1 MFTAQVFTLY
11 PEYFPGP
18 FKNGLYGKAIE
29 KKIWDLRTVNIRDYA
44 IDKHKTVDDTPYGG
58 GSGMLIKP
66 DVLAK
71 SLDKNINGDEKIVY
85 LSPKGK
91 VFNQK
96 IAKELSLE
104 NKVNII
110 CGHFEG
116 IDQRVLENR
125 KIDEISLGDFV
136 LSGGETA
143 TYVFLDAIL
152 RLIPGVLGNEKST
165 SEESFENGLL
175 EYPQYTKPQIW
186 EEKSVPNVLLSGDH
200 AKIKDWRLSQSEAIT
215 RDRRPDLWQKYNKK
229 TNLINL
235 QMKTIEEINQA
246 NVKKIAAEKKLPNFF
261 PGDIV
266 KIGVRITE
274 GKRDRIQYFE
284 GVCIAKKNRDLN
296 SSFTVRKISFGE
308 GVERTFALY
317 SPIVDSIKVIR
328 SGKVRRAKLYY
339 LRDRTGKSARIAEKI
354 KKKIGIDVDVKTEQP
369 TAQNVTKTEESN
381 ITEETKVEKGSV
393 EKKDTSEKKNEKET
407 LKDKK

>member
-1 MFTAQVFTLY
+1 
-11 PEYFPGP
+11 
-18 FKNGLYGKAIE
+18 
-29 KKIWDLRTVNIRDYA
+29 
-44 IDKHKTVDDTPYGG
+44 
-58 GSGMLIKP
+58 
-66 DVLAK
+66 
-71 SLDKNINGDEKIVY
+71 
-85 LSPKGK
+85 
-91 VFNQK
+91 
-96 IAKELSLE
+96 
-104 NKVNII
+104 
-110 CGHFEG
+110 
-116 IDQRVLENR
+116 
-125 KIDEISLGDFV
+125 
-136 LSGGETA
+136 
-143 TYVFLDAIL
+143 
-152 RLIPGVLGNEKST
+152 
-165 SEESFENGLL
+165 
-175 EYPQYTKPQIW
+175 
-186 EEKSVPNVLLSGDH
+186 
-200 AKIKDWRLSQSEAIT
+200 
-215 RDRRPDLWQKYNKK
+215 
-229 TNLINL
+229 
-235 QMKTIEEINQA
+235 MKTIEEINQA

-381 ITEETKVEKGSV
+381 ITEETKVEKESV
-393 EKKDTSEKKNEKET
+393 EKLS
-407 LKDKK
+407 LIHI

>member
-1 MFTAQVFTLY
+1 
-11 PEYFPGP
+11 
-18 FKNGLYGKAIE
+18 
-29 KKIWDLRTVNIRDYA
+29 
-44 IDKHKTVDDTPYGG
+44 
-58 GSGMLIKP
+58 
-66 DVLAK
+66 
-71 SLDKNINGDEKIVY
+71 
-85 LSPKGK
+85 
-91 VFNQK
+91 
-96 IAKELSLE
+96 
-104 NKVNII
+104 
-110 CGHFEG
+110 
-116 IDQRVLENR
+116 
-125 KIDEISLGDFV
+125 
-136 LSGGETA
+136 
-143 TYVFLDAIL
+143 
-152 RLIPGVLGNEKST
+152 
-165 SEESFENGLL
+165 
-175 EYPQYTKPQIW
+175 
-186 EEKSVPNVLLSGDH
+186 
-200 AKIKDWRLSQSEAIT
+200 
-215 RDRRPDLWQKYNKK
+215 
-229 TNLINL
+229 
-235 QMKTIEEINQA
+235 MKTIEEINQA
-246 NVKKIAAEKKLPNFF
+246 NVKKIASEKKLPNFF

-381 ITEETKVEKGSV
+381 ITEETKIEKESV
-393 EKKDTSEKKNEKET
+393 EKKDTSEKKNDKET

>member
-1 MFTAQVFTLY
+1 
-11 PEYFPGP
+11 
-18 FKNGLYGKAIE
+18 
-29 KKIWDLRTVNIRDYA
+29 
-44 IDKHKTVDDTPYGG
+44 
-58 GSGMLIKP
+58 
-66 DVLAK
+66 
-71 SLDKNINGDEKIVY
+71 
-85 LSPKGK
+85 
-91 VFNQK
+91 
-96 IAKELSLE
+96 
-104 NKVNII
+104 
-110 CGHFEG
+110 
-116 IDQRVLENR
+116 
-125 KIDEISLGDFV
+125 
-136 LSGGETA
+136 
-143 TYVFLDAIL
+143 
-152 RLIPGVLGNEKST
+152 
-165 SEESFENGLL
+165 
-175 EYPQYTKPQIW
+175 
-186 EEKSVPNVLLSGDH
+186 
-200 AKIKDWRLSQSEAIT
+200 
-215 RDRRPDLWQKYNKK
+215 
-229 TNLINL
+229 
-235 QMKTIEEINQA
+235 MKTIEEINQA

-369 TAQNVTKTEESN
+369 TAQNVTKTEENN
-381 ITEETKVEKGSV
+381 ITEETKVEKESV